1 MVCRALTVAETF
13 LSLSLTS
20 ARRLGAKGVP
30 MNRTKLAFL
39 CLACLLPTALAQG
52 TAGGVT
58 VTVTGTA
65 YGEPDEASFDA
76 GVGALDADVRTAT
89 TEVNERVSSLMT
101 ALRAGGVADEDIRT
115 SSFTVYP
122 EPRYNNQGRITEMR
136 YRVNNTVQVTVRDT
150 AQLGALL
157 GSSVEAG
164 ANEVS
169 NVVYTFS
176 DRSALERQAR
186 EQAMRSAREKAEQL
200 ARFGEATLGEVR
212 RITEGIQSGG
222 ITPLG
227 DFRLDD
233 LQAADASAE
242 VPVSSGQLAVT
253 VSVQVTFDLRR
264 Q

>member
-1 MVCRALTVAETF
+1 
-13 LSLSLTS
+13 
-20 ARRLGAKGVP
+20 
-30 MNRTKLAFL
+30 MNRTKLAFF

-58 VTVTGTA
+58 VTATGTA

-76 GVGALDADVRTAT
+76 GVGALSADVQAAT
-89 TEVNERVSSLMT
+89 TEVNERVSSLIN
-101 ALRAGGVADEDIRT
+101 ALRAAGVADEDIRT
-115 SSFTVYP
+115 SSFTIYP

-200 ARFGEATLGEVR
+200 TRFGEATLGEVR
-212 RITEGIQSGG
+212 RITEG
-222 ITPLG
+222 TRPEDALG
-227 DFRLDD
+227 ELRFDVA
-233 LQAADASAE
+233 QAASLDSGE
-242 VPVSSGQLAVT
+242 SVPVSSGQLAVT
-253 VSVQVTFDLRR
+253 VSVQVTFDLR
-264 Q
+264 QQ